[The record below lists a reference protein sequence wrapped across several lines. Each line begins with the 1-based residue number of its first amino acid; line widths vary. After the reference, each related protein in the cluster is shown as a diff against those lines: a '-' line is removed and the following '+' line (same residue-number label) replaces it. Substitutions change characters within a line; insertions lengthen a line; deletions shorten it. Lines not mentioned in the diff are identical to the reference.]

1 MGTAAG
7 WLYYVGMLALGEGI
21 LPMIGGRIHDTIQ
34 GEFNRSPLPNIV
46 WNLLLFILVES
57 IIYLSV
63 ALSTRVQLA
72 LALISVTV
80 VLIFSIFVIIKSA
93 GLHHGER
100 VFALRR
106 QWASVI
112 PVTNKAAHRSGVVM
126 INVTA

>member
-1 MGTAAG
+1 
-7 WLYYVGMLALGEGI
+7 LG
-21 LPMIGGRIHDTIQ
+21 
-34 GEFNRSPLPNIV
+34 
-46 WNLLLFILVES
+46 
-57 IIYLSV
+57 V
-63 ALSTRVQLA
+63 APSTRVQLA

-80 VLIFSIFVIIKSA
+80 VLIFSILVIIKSG

-112 PVTNKAAHRSGVVM
+112 PVANKAAHSSGVVM